1 MKIKVQTILAL
12 KEVLGNK
19 EVEIALPDGNTVGD
33 LLARM
38 IEIWGDQLS
47 PHLFKPGSR
56 ELLPYVRLMVNG
68 RTIQFLDGMET
79 VLKDGDDV
87 LLLPLAA
94 GG

>member
-19 EVEIALPDGNTVGD
+19 EVEIVLPDGNTVGD